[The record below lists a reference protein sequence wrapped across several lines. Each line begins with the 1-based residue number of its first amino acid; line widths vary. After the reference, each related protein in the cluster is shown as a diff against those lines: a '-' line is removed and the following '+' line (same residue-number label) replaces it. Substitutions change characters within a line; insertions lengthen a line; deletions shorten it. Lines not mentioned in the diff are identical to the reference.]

1 MVSNE
6 NVRIENQNESV
17 DVENRGDEPIE
28 NVNVEN
34 NSDVSFK
41 NDNMENQNHNTTN
54 SDDDHL
60 NNSLKNEDVLDDDDD
75 NSAEQSNPFEHLL
88 DIFDPRNWD
97 ALDSKMI
104 DLLVMKGPKR
114 DYSVMSGSQT
124 KFSRRFNA
132 NMYTRVS
139 SNGEKCDRD
148 WLVYSKELDRVF
160 CFCCKVFK
168 SGIGRGML
176 TMALVIGCIL
186 MKDLKSMRLAWNMLN
201 ICPLGMNCV

>member
-1 MVSNE
+1 MVPNE
-6 NVRIENQNESV
+6 NVSIENQNESV
-17 DVENRGDEPIE
+17 DVENRGDVPIE
-28 NVNVEN
+28 NINVEN

-54 SDDDHL
+54 SDGDHL
-60 NNSLKNEDVLDDDDD
+60 NNSLKNEDVLEDNDD
-75 NSAEQSNPFEHLL
+75 NNAEQSNPLEHLL
-88 DIFDPRNWD
+88 DIFDPKNWD

-104 DLLVMKGPKR
+104 DLLVLKGPKR
-114 DYSVMSGSQT
+114 DYSVMSGSKT
-124 KFSRRFNA
+124 KFSRRFTA
-132 NMYTRVS
+132 NLYTRVL

-176 TMALVIGCIL
+176 TNESFSDWAHIGERLKEHEIS
-186 MKDLKSMRLAWNMLN
+186 MKHVKYMTT
-201 ICPLGMNCV
+201 